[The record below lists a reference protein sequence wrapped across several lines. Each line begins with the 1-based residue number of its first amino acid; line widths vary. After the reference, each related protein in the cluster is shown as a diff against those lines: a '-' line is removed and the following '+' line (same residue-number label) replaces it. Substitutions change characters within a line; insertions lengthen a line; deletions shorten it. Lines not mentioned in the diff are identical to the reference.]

1 MAATEKERQAETVEV
16 ITDNA
21 AVTSQTMTRPAKAA
35 DKQASSSRIRKPIKA
50 PPKKPEIILKLIKRS
65 KGARLQDLQKAT
77 GWQAHSIRAALTGL
91 RKQGVRIDHSRT
103 PSGKTIYKAV
113 EG

>member
-1 MAATEKERQAETVEV
+1 MTATKKERQAETVKA
-16 ITDNA
+16 ITDNTA
-21 AVTSQTMTRPAKAA
+21 ESSQAMTRSAKAA
-35 DKQASSSRIRKPIKA
+35 DKPASFSRIRKPIKA
-50 PPKKPEIILKLIKRS
+50 PPKKPEIILRLLKRS
-65 KGARLQDLQKAT
+65 KGARMQDLQKAT

>member
-1 MAATEKERQAETVEV
+1 MTVAKKERQAETVKA
-16 ITDNA
+16 ITDDTEE
-21 AVTSQTMTRPAKAA
+21 TSQAMTRSAKAA
-35 DKQASSSRIRKPIKA
+35 DKQASSSRIQKPIKA
-50 PPKKPEIILKLIKRS
+50 PPKKPEIILKLLKRP
-65 KGARLQDLQKAT
+65 KGARIQDLQKAT

>member
-1 MAATEKERQAETVEV
+1 MTTTKTKRQAETVEV
-16 ITDNA
+16 ITNNTA
-21 AVTSQTMTRPAKAA
+21 EALPTK
-35 DKQASSSRIRKPIKA
+35 IKPIKPAVRQA
-50 PPKKPEIILKLIKRS
+50 PPSPNRKREKSSPRKPEIIFRLIKRS
-65 KGARLQDLQKAT
+65 KGARIQDLQKAT